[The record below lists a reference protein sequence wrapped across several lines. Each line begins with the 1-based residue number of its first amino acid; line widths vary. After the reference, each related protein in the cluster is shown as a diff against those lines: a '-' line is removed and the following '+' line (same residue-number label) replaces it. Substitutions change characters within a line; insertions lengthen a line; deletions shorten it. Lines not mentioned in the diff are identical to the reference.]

1 MEYAYAAL
9 LLTETDEEL
18 NERNLRAVLE
28 AANCTVSESRVKALV
43 AALEG
48 VDVDSVGPED
58 AGGMDDEEPP
68 EASDE
73 HDSEEQ
79 GAEHDVDEAGDE
91 QGAERPK
98 QVSDEASE
106 GATAEPAGGDATPGD
121 SGG

>member
-48 VDVDSVGPED
+48 VDVDSVGPD
-58 AGGMDDEEPP
+58 DVGGMDDDEPP
-68 EASDE
+68 EVSDE
-73 HDSEEQ
+73 P
-79 GAEHDVDEAGDE
+79 DVDETDDE
-91 QGAERPK
+91 QGAERPS
-98 QVSDEASE
+98 QVSDEAPE
-106 GATAEPAGGDATPGD
+106 GATAEPAGGDATSGD
-121 SGG
+121 SGDESG

>member
-48 VDVDSVGPED
+48 VDVDSVGPD
-58 AGGMDDEEPP
+58 DVGRMDDEEPP
-68 EASDE
+68 EVSD
-73 HDSEEQ
+73 DP
-79 GAEHDVDEAGDE
+79 DVDE
-91 QGAERPK
+91 QGAERPS
-98 QVSDEASE
+98 QVSDEAPE
-106 GATAEPAGGDATPGD
+106 GATAEPAGGDATSGD
-121 SGG
+121 SADESG